1 MQNEENTIPEM
12 TVQQLKEK
20 LDQKASIN
28 VIDVREPDEYEDG
41 HLNVS
46 ELIPLG
52 DLEDRLSELDVNK
65 DYVIHC
71 RSGGRSARA
80 VALLKD
86 KGFKQ
91 VHNLSGG
98 ILAWTDDVDSTLS
111 EY

>member
-71 RSGGRSARA
+71 RSGGRSQCCGTTTA
-80 VALLKD
+80 
-86 KGFKQ
+86 
-91 VHNLSGG
+91 
-98 ILAWTDDVDSTLS
+98 
-111 EY
+111 